1 MNGTFLGVALF
12 LSLFALAFV
21 LFPLLRRGPAVQQQA
36 RRDVNATVHRDRI
49 RELEQDLENGTL
61 SREQFDAAVD
71 DLDRDLVRSG
81 SIDTDEESGGG
92 SAGRGQ
98 RLAVAGSAGL
108 SAVAIPLL
116 ALAIYSQVGGGERA
130 LQAGVGGGGAS
141 SGAPSAATAPGGDSQ
156 ERSREDVKQLAEQ
169 LRQRLEENPDDQ
181 RGWVLYAR
189 TMVFLQRLEEAR
201 DAFSRAMELGAD
213 ENASL
218 LAEYADVLAAT
229 SGGLDGRPRELIE
242 KALEQDPKNPRA
254 LWLAGTAAYNRSD
267 YEQAEGYW
275 QRLLDTVPEDSE
287 VADRIRKN
295 LEELPGSGDGAG
307 ASAGSPDQG

>member
-1 MNGTFLGVALF
+1 MNGTFLGIALF

-21 LFPLLRRGPAVQQQA
+21 LFPLLRSGAGAPQQA
-36 RRDVNATVHRDRI
+36 RRDINATVHRDRI

-61 SREQFDAAVD
+61 SREQFDAAVE
-71 DLDRDLVRSG
+71 DLDRDLVQSG
-81 SIDTDEESGGG
+81 GIDADEAGSGGG
-92 SAGRGQ
+92 AGRGQ
-98 RLAVAGSAGL
+98 RLAVAGAAGL

-116 ALAIYSQVGGGERA
+116 ALAIYGQVGGGERA
-130 LQAGVGGGGAS
+130 FQATSAGAGAS
-141 SGAPSAATAPGGDSQ
+141 ATAAPQGASQ
-156 ERSREDVKQLAEQ
+156 ERSREDVTQLAEQ

-189 TMVFLQRLEEAR
+189 TMVFLERLEEAR

-213 ENASL
+213 ENADL

-229 SGGLDGRPRELIE
+229 SGGLEGRPEELIQQ
-242 KALEQDPKNPRA
+242 ALEKDPENARA

-275 QRLLDTVPEDSE
+275 QRLLEVVPQDSG
-287 VADRIRKN
+287 VAERIRKN
-295 LEELPGSGDGAG
+295 LEELPGPGSGGAG
-307 ASAGSPDQG
+307 ASAGSPDPG